1 MHDMME
7 CLLLLLLLLLLIVK
21 RRLSRSNRSS
31 GIAFAEPAAAVATTP
46 SEANVARP
54 FLLSPKPLGADLNAA
69 HPLYHVSVLAGT
81 RAADQRERERHLLS
95 GAWLRPLNHH
105 PIHPRS
111 VQACYSPNGLQTM
124 RSRCQ

>member
-81 RAADQRERERHLLS
+81 RAADKRERQREAPA
-95 GAWLRPLNHH
+95 AWRPLNHH

-111 VQACYSPNGLQTM
+111 VQACYSPNGLQTT